1 MEKNTA
7 LLVVDVQRGFD
18 QTTYWGGHRNNP
30 EAEQKMAQLLA
41 AWREHKLPV
50 IHVKHDSV
58 NHQSPLRPG
67 QPGNQIRPEVF
78 PKADEVLFSKT
89 VNSAFIGT
97 SLEAYLR
104 QQQINQLV
112 ICGMTTDHCI
122 STTAR
127 MGANLGFE
135 VIIPEDATA
144 TFDRS
149 YRGSHYSA
157 EDIHTFH
164 LLSLQDEFARITN
177 TDELI
182 QTFNEPQFQK

>member
-30 EAEQKMAQLLA
+30 EAEQKMVQILA
-41 AWREHKLPV
+41 AWRERELPV
-50 IHVKHDSV
+50 IHVKHDSI
-58 NHQSPLRPG
+58 NPHSPLRPD

-78 PKADEVLFSKT
+78 PQADEVLFSKT

-104 QQQINQLV
+104 QQQISWLV

-127 MGANLGFE
+127 MASNLGFE

-149 YRGSHYSA
+149 YRGRHYSA

-177 TDELI
+177 TDEFI
-182 QTFNEPQFQK
+182 QTFNVPQFQK